1 MSLTRAAIC
10 ILGLLIGGVSP
21 AGSSAQTLIWT
32 EASTLGYGVSAG
44 SLALAACW
52 SGCDLESAGVLIL
65 ASGVAGLV
73 IGNRVGAAAERAAR
87 AGRLTGGQ
95 RWAARFGTVTGFAG
109 AGTLLAALLIN
120 ETGGNAEGEDERR
133 LRNYT
138 IAGAVTGVVVEVL
151 QERALG
157 PGASSST
164 STLTSAVVA
173 VSRRATG
180 AVGLGLRLSAP

>member
-1 MSLTRAAIC
+1 MSRTRFEICVVVVLSIGAA
-10 ILGLLIGGVSP
+10 LP
-21 AGSSAQTLIWT
+21 PESSAQTLIWT
-32 EASTLGYGVSAG
+32 EASTLGYGMSAG

-52 SGCDLESAGVLIL
+52 SGCDLESAGVFIL
-65 ASGVAGLV
+65 AAGVAGLV
-73 IGNRVGAAAERAAR
+73 IGNRLGAAAERAAH

-109 AGTLLAALLIN
+109 AGTLLAALMIN
-120 ETGGNAEGEDERR
+120 SQGGNAEGEDERR

-138 IAGAVTGVVVEVL
+138 LGGAVTGVMVEVL

-157 PGASSST
+157 AAASAS
-164 STLTSAVVA
+164 VA
-173 VSRRATG
+173 VSRRPTG